1 MNVPAG
7 TYRTGDGWLGLTFVR
22 EAQYV
27 TMCEAIGRP
36 DLAADLRYQTF
47 ASRAQNQE
55 ALLGEL
61 RAVFAA
67 QPTTHWTAIL
77 QAKGL
82 LADRINTPLELV
94 SDPHMQARGSIVAHP
109 QPGMGSITLPLTP
122 GVRTDADLAP
132 APLLG
137 QHSAEVAANP
147 W

>member
-1 MNVPAG
+1 M
-7 TYRTGDGWLGLTFVR
+7 R

-27 TMCEAIGRP
+27 AMCEAIGRP
-36 DLAADLRYQTF
+36 DLSADPRYQSF
-47 ASRAQNQE
+47 ASRAQHQE
-55 ALLGEL
+55 ELIGAL
-61 RAVFAA
+61 RAVFASR
-67 QPTTHWTAIL
+67 PTTHWTAIL

-94 SDPHMQARGSIVAHP
+94 SDPHMRARGSIVAHP